1 MFDRHTFRLVRLVV
15 IFVTDDSQTQAPPTQ
30 AERDGLQEMV
40 DAIGAAFQRAKAR
53 GKEDKVYH
61 YMDLPSNR
69 RTMMPMVRTLQKKDE
84 AFQPGTWFE
93 KSLFFKIKNQSTFK
107 GLIERAEAH
116 DPTFKW
122 ESWKEL

>member
-1 MFDRHTFRLVRLVV
+1 VADVAAAPTPGAAAVAGAVAAPASDAAVSSVPKQGRGPYKK
-15 IFVTDDSQTQAPPTQ
+15 TQAPPTQ

-69 RTMMPMVRTLQKKDE
+69 R
-84 AFQPGTWFE
+84 
-93 KSLFFKIKNQSTFK
+93 
-107 GLIERAEAH
+107 
-116 DPTFKW
+116 
-122 ESWKEL
+122 

>member
-1 MFDRHTFRLVRLVV
+1 SVPKQGRGPYKKTK
-15 IFVTDDSQTQAPPTQ
+15 APPTQ

-69 RTMMPMVRTLQKKDE
+69 RTMMPMVRT
-84 AFQPGTWFE
+84 
-93 KSLFFKIKNQSTFK
+93 
-107 GLIERAEAH
+107 
-116 DPTFKW
+116 
-122 ESWKEL
+122 